1 MVETMKSKIS
11 LIIPVYNVESYLRKA
26 LDSVIA
32 QTFGFE
38 NIEVILIDDASTDG
52 SADIIREYADKYDNI
67 IGFYLDECSGYPGR
81 PRNIGLDNA
90 TSDYIMFLD
99 SDDYLESTACEALYQ
114 TIVSEDGDIVSGSYT
129 TINRK
134 GVRKLN
140 EWAWTITLTSPD
152 MDKKTRK
159 KRTKEILSNPDFKYV
174 VTDLDEKPTVLGNSN
189 IWCKIFKRSVIEDM
203 RFPEDIVAQDSVFLL
218 ESFYRAEKIVFISD
232 IIVHYN
238 NKRVKNENRS
248 VSYEKTNKN
257 LCGRIKAYD
266 MMNDISIRYDR
277 KELFD
282 YYLLGTKLDYW
293 YEKYLLKTEISADDL
308 KALFK
313 KYAHLF
319 KASYMTGTGLSQN
332 TKEVF
337 RHIYENN
344 IDNAVNLVLKP
355 QNSECPKDNE
365 NSSVFKKIMKKI
377 RK

>member
-1 MVETMKSKIS
+1 
-11 LIIPVYNVESYLRKA
+11 
-26 LDSVIA
+26 
-32 QTFGFE
+32 
-38 NIEVILIDDASTDG
+38 
-52 SADIIREYADKYDNI
+52 
-67 IGFYLDECSGYPGR
+67 
-81 PRNIGLDNA
+81 
-90 TSDYIMFLD
+90 
-99 SDDYLESTACEALYQ
+99 
-114 TIVSEDGDIVSGSYT
+114 
-129 TINRK
+129 
-134 GVRKLN
+134 
-140 EWAWTITLTSPD
+140 
-152 MDKKTRK
+152 
-159 KRTKEILSNPDFKYV
+159 
-174 VTDLDEKPTVLGNSN
+174 
-189 IWCKIFKRSVIEDM
+189 M

-218 ESFYRAEKIVFISD
+218 ESFYRAEKIVFIRD

-319 KASYMTGTGLSQN
+319 KASYRTGTGLSQN

-355 QNSECPKDNE
+355 QNSESPKDNE

>member
-11 LIIPVYNVESYLRKA
+11 LIIPVFNVESYLRKA

-114 TIVSEDGDIVSGSYT
+114 TIISEDGDIVSGSYT

-218 ESFYRAEKIVFISD
+218 E
-232 IIVHYN
+232 
-238 NKRVKNENRS
+238 KNENRS

-313 KYAHLF
+313 KYSHLF
-319 KASYMTGTGLSQN
+319 KASYKAGTGLSEN

-337 RHIYENN
+337 RQIYENN

-355 QNSECPKDNE
+355 QNSESPKDNE